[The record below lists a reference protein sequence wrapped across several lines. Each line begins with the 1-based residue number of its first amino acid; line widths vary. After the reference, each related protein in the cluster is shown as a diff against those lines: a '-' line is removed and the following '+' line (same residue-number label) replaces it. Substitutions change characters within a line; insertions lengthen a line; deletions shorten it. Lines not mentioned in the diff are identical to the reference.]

1 MKTFVAV
8 LSIALILLL
17 HSGCSK
23 PQAPQYLGYQ
33 NLRLVK
39 ADLQNSVVA
48 TEVKLYNP
56 NRYALK
62 LKSANV
68 DVYMNNAY
76 LGHTAIDTLISLPG
90 KDTTVVPL
98 QLQAN
103 AKDVL
108 SNAFKVL
115 LNPDVKIKITGSA
128 KAGRGSFFL
137 NVPIDYEGTQRIE
150 LNGLR

>member
-1 MKTFVAV
+1 MKTFAAV
-8 LSIALILLL
+8 STLVLMLFLYS
-17 HSGCSK
+17 SCSK
-23 PQAPQYLGYQ
+23 PQAPLYLGYQ
-33 NLRLVK
+33 NLRLAK
-39 ADLQNSVVA
+39 AGLQNSVVA

-62 LKSANV
+62 LKSASV
-68 DVYMNNAY
+68 DVYMNDSY
-76 LGHTAIDTLISLPG
+76 LGHTVIDTLITLPG
-90 KDTTVVPL
+90 KDTSVVPL

-108 SNAFKVL
+108 SNAFKLL

-150 LNGLR
+150 VK